1 MELTLG
7 DLIVYLNHYGYVVL
21 FVALMLELIALPLPG
36 EVLMSYCGFLIFN
49 GELNLFLSILI
60 AWIGTSMGVTISYIV
75 GSKLGWPFLEKYGK
89 IFHLKPKLLVKT
101 SKWFSKYGDKLLIIA
116 YFIPGVRHV
125 TGYFSGITRLPYR
138 TFALY
143 AYIGSLLWVTV
154 FVYMGRILGKH
165 WELLQTMMT
174 KYLIIGCIVAIA
186 IIAILL
192 ICKKFKVQIKN
203 TIYKILH
210 QL

>member
-1 MELTLG
+1 MG
-7 DLIVYLNHYGYVVL
+7 DVTAYLNQYGYIVL

-36 EVLMSYCGFLIFN
+36 DVLMSYCGYLVFN

-60 AWIGTSMGVTISYIV
+60 AWIGTSIGVTISYFI
-75 GSKLGWPFLEKYGK
+75 GYKLGLPFFEKYGK

-125 TGYFSGITRLPYR
+125 TGYFSGITRLPFR
-138 TFALY
+138 TFAIY
-143 AYIGSLLWVTV
+143 AYIGSLLWVSV
-154 FVYMGRILGKH
+154 FVYMGRMLGKH

-174 KYLIIGCIVAIA
+174 KYLIVGCIVAVVLIA
-186 IIAILL
+186 IIL
-192 ICKKFKVQIKN
+192 IWKKFSVQIKN
-203 TIYKILH
+203 IIHKILH